1 MACVRYILSM
11 YTEVADLNYI
21 KAFSRMYKGSRSLR
35 HSFGFFYQLHNG
47 LKSFLKFWV
56 WSSESG
62 KDFTKVTMAKTEL
75 LHPKMRSRGT

>member
-1 MACVRYILSM
+1 M

-47 LKSFLKFWV
+47 MKSFLKFWD
-56 WSSESG
+56 WNSKSG
-62 KDFTKVTMAKTEL
+62 KDFTKVSQENEVV
-75 LHPKMRSRGT
+75 